1 MQGLPDSPTKVK
13 AFTVALNTD
22 KSQTFFTVLRDFHIL
37 ETLREPKKMSL
48 KMKKKKK
55 KNNKNVGAG
64 STKLPGILALSIAG
78 HIPLKMIQYIW
89 FAIRGV
95 ANITTRVA
103 STTVNQSPLTEAD
116 WELK

>member
-1 MQGLPDSPTKVK
+1 MQGLPDSSTKVK

-55 KNNKNVGAG
+55 KKDTINM
-64 STKLPGILALSIAG
+64 LLLDALNFLGYWLYLLLDTS
-78 HIPLKMIQYIW
+78 L
-89 FAIRGV
+89 
-95 ANITTRVA
+95 
-103 STTVNQSPLTEAD
+103 
-116 WELK
+116 